1 MEKMANKKEKDGK
14 KKDGDDDDGSK
25 LYHYN
30 IALLAFE
37 AALLT
42 RLSTRSLYNVNQ
54 GPFSPQ
60 KIVIGR
66 ESYLCPRFFKCIK
79 KLSTVFSG
87 PGVYSFPGQS

>member
-1 MEKMANKKEKDGK
+1 MEKMANKKKKDGK
-14 KKDGDDDDGSK
+14 KQDGDDDNGSK
-25 LYHYN
+25 LCHYN
-30 IALLAFE
+30 IAPLAFE

-54 GPFSPQ
+54 RPFSPR
-60 KIVIGR
+60 KKNGR